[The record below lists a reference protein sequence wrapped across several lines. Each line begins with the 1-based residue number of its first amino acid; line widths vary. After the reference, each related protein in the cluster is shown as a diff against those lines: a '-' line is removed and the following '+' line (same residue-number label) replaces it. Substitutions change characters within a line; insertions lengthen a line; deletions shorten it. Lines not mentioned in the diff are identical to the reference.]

1 MRNRFS
7 TSMILGLAVAVV
19 GALWLAV
26 SPLAGQGQAGIA
38 GGFAAGV
45 ERIAGRPNMTGLWQ
59 SLNTANWNLQ
69 DHSAM
74 AGPFYQLGAAGA
86 VPPGQGVVQGNDIPY
101 LPAAATK
108 KQENY
113 LNRLTLDPEINC
125 YMPGIPRAMYM
136 PHPFQ
141 IVQSDQYILMAYSFA
156 SSNRIVHMNS
166 TEEPPVDSWM
176 GWSNGRWDGDAL
188 VIDVTGLNGQAWF
201 DRAGNFG
208 TENLHIVE
216 RLTMAG
222 ANHID
227 YQATIE
233 DPTVYSRPWTIRF
246 PLYRRVEPGAQLL
259 DFKCVEFSE
268 EKLYGHLRKR

>member
-1 MRNRFS
+1 MRNRFNS
-7 TSMILGLAVAVV
+7 SMILGLAVAVV
-19 GALWLAV
+19 AAVALAV
-26 SPLAGQGQAGIA
+26 SPLSGQGQGGGL
-38 GGFAAGV
+38 GGFAGGV

-59 SLNTANWNLQ
+59 ALNQANDNLQ

-74 AGPFYQLGAAGA
+74 AGQFYQLGAAGA
-86 VPPGQGVVQGNDIPY
+86 VPPGQGIVDGNDIPY
-101 LPAAATK
+101 LPAAAAK
-108 KQENY
+108 KRENY

-156 SSNRIVHMNS
+156 SSNRIIHMNS
-166 TEEPPVDSWM
+166 TDEAPVDSWM
-176 GWSNGRWDGDAL
+176 GWSNGSWDGDTL
-188 VIDVTGLNGQAWF
+188 VIDVRGLNGQAWF

-208 TENLHIVE
+208 SENLHIVE
-216 RLTMAG
+216 RLTMVG
-222 ANHID
+222 PNHIN

-233 DPTVYSRPWTIRF
+233 DPTVYARPWTISF
-246 PLYRRVEPGAQLL
+246 PLYRRVEAGAQLL